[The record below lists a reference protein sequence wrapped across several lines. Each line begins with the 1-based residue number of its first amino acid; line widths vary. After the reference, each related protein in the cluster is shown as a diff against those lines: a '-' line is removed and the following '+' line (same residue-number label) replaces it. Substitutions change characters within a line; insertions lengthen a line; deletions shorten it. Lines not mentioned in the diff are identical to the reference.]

1 MRWAAYR
8 EPLKESDTPCENI
21 NVVPLRQPNEV
32 DDPLTNILRS
42 GARQLL
48 AQAVEMEAEAFL
60 LAMKGLKLPDGRDRL
75 VRHGHGPER
84 TIQTGIGP
92 VEVERVKIRDRAAAE
107 NGERIRFTSAILPL
121 WARRTKSL
129 DTLLPVLYLRGI
141 STGDFQEA
149 LAALLGQNAPNL
161 SPAVI
166 SRLTAEWQG
175 EYERWQK
182 RDLSARQY
190 VYVWADGVFLQARME
205 DHGECML
212 VLIGATPEG
221 KKELIGFQVGVRESA
236 QSWRELLVEV
246 KSRGLTIAP
255 EIAVGDGALGF
266 WKALD
271 EVFPGTRHQRCWVHK
286 TANVLNK
293 VTLSVQT
300 NMKKDLR
307 EIYLA
312 PNRASAEVAINV
324 FAEKY
329 GAKYDKAV
337 ECLTKDREALLA
349 LYEFPA
355 EHWDH
360 LRTTNPIESVFATVR
375 HRTVRTKGSLSPT
388 TARLMVFKLLC
399 AASKTWRRLKG
410 TNQLPKVIAGVSF
423 ENGIE
428 VIQVP
433 ANHAA

>member
-1 MRWAAYR
+1 M
-8 EPLKESDTPCENI
+8 SENI

-32 DDPLTNILRS
+32 DDPLTSILRS

-182 RDLSARQY
+182 RDLSARRY

-360 LRTTNPIESVFATVR
+360 LRTTDQIDKHFLSGRARCLLGAWPCLCRQGNLPMSSQASLGCVGSTDCAITR
-375 HRTVRTKGSLSPT
+375 HCSLASSR
-388 TARLMVFKLLC
+388 AGL
-399 AASKTWRRLKG
+399 AA
-410 TNQLPKVIAGVSF
+410 
-423 ENGIE
+423 
-428 VIQVP
+428 
-433 ANHAA
+433 

>member
-1 MRWAAYR
+1 MN
-8 EPLKESDTPCENI
+8 ETSNI
-21 NVVPLRQPNEV
+21 VALRQPDDI
-32 DDPLTNILRS
+32 DDPLTNILRA

-48 AQAVEMEAEAFL
+48 AQAVEIEVETFL
-60 LAMKGLKLPDGRDRL
+60 ATVKDLKLADGRARV
-75 VRHGHGPER
+75 VRHGYGPAR
-84 TIQTGIGP
+84 TIATGIGP
-92 VEVERVKIRDRAAAE
+92 VEVARAKIRDRGAAGD
-107 NGERIRFTSAILPL
+107 GERIRFSSAILPL
-121 WARRTKSL
+121 WARRTRSL
-129 DTLLPVLYLRGI
+129 DALLPVLYLRGI
-141 STGDFQEA
+141 STGDFREA
-149 LAALLGQNAPNL
+149 LTALLGKDAPNL

-182 RDLSARQY
+182 RDLSARRY

-236 QSWRELLVEV
+236 QSWRELLIDV
-246 KSRGLTIAP
+246 KQRGLQIAP

-286 TANVLNK
+286 TVNVLDK
-293 VTLSVQT
+293 VPLSVQA

-307 EIYLA
+307 EVYWA
-312 PNRASAEVAINV
+312 PNRAAAEVAIDV

-329 GAKYDKAV
+329 RAKYGRAV
-337 ECLTKDREALLA
+337 ECLAKDRDALLA
-349 LYEFPA
+349 FYDFPA

-375 HRTVRTKGSLSPT
+375 HRTVRTKGSLSST
-388 TARLMVFKLLC
+388 TARLMVFKLVV

-410 TNQLPKVIAGVSF
+410 TNQLPKVIAGVRF
-423 ENGIE
+423 NDGIE
-428 VIQVP
+428 VIQMP